1 MDDVESFKSYLLTR
15 DTLIIPDEGE
25 TICAPWVSKKL
36 HRNVEEI
43 ENKYFIKE
51 GDTIYFIYSKYFD
64 HIWEV
69 KVLFD
74 TTPYITSQ
82 MIIIKTGIVFI
93 LLVSLLQFVAGKYI
107 SKRLLYDLISISQ
120 KVKKVDINSK
130 DKHITCKMP
139 KDDEIRVLAEAL
151 NASYDMIDEQTSKL
165 KQFLTDVSHEFK
177 TPLMGMQSELDVLEK
192 KTQKRGVTPLDIEEF
207 SSHLKNNIGKL
218 NGLLETLFFLSR
230 LEEWD
235 TCLVKSNLSFLPFM
249 QRKIERFEKIYA
261 HKTLDVE
268 YKVSKDIYYKV
279 EENTFSILMD
289 NLLSN
294 AIKFSSDDVK
304 LKITANKSSITIQDF
319 WEGIAAD
326 DLEKIWEKFYRKDTN
341 KEGFWVGLY
350 IVKRIITLYGWDIS
364 ISSKKGKG
372 TSFKISLR

>member
-1 MDDVESFKSYLLTR
+1 
-15 DTLIIPDEGE
+15 
-25 TICAPWVSKKL
+25 
-36 HRNVEEI
+36 
-43 ENKYFIKE
+43 
-51 GDTIYFIYSKYFD
+51 
-64 HIWEV
+64 
-69 KVLFD
+69 
-74 TTPYITSQ
+74 